1 MTSVSQSQGS
11 GWRIVFRSL
20 MAACVTLSIAILW
33 GEARR
38 QGVQEIMHGIPLDA
52 ALVCGSLLLLMSFVC
67 LRRFGRLAIYGLA
80 VSVIT
85 LFVCFLPTV

>member
-1 MTSVSQSQGS
+1 MTNVSQSAAS

-33 GEARR
+33 GEARP
-38 QGVQEIMHGIPLDA
+38 QSFQEIMHGIPLDA
-52 ALVCGSLLLLMSFVC
+52 ALVSGSVLLVMSLVC

-85 LFVCFLPTV
+85 LSVCLLPTV